1 VTDSAGNS
9 PQPSQQS
16 IPLALEIGWTMAV
29 LYGVAGPQPAGNR
42 PPPTGLPT
50 EHELDPANRTALEQD
65 RVNALLARLKGLV
78 PDTGNKV
85 QTIALNTS
93 ADDAQT
99 GEAGADAKAP
109 NDNQKSLTA
118 SNLTILEWLACA
130 GRDFGLAYQL
140 GRSLRD
146 TSSPGEGL
154 VTQLSRSRVSI
165 IQEWLSTL
173 QTWLPGDAAAIVSVS
188 VGRWSDFVSTIFDPS
203 TPGGLR
209 RGQSQAD
216 ATAAVTSSLL
226 AQGDAW
232 IDLLTGAESSQKLLT
247 PEGYVATG
255 EAALGRTARIVR
267 RIVAHYWYVLVILA
281 AALGAVLYFAAS
293 GIGGAGR
300 AWTQIAAVASA
311 LGITWKGIA
320 TAVAR
325 FSEQAEQ
332 PIYDL
337 EKIDALAWAVTT
349 FPASVK
355 VDRAG
360 GKALRRSGIVPPGPM
375 GGR

>member
-1 VTDSAGNS
+1 VSDSAGNS
-9 PQPSQQS
+9 PQPSQES
-16 IPLALEIGWTMAV
+16 IALALEIGWTMAV
-29 LYGVAGPQPAGNR
+29 LYGVAGLRPAGD
-42 PPPTGLPT
+42 PPPLTGLPT
-50 EHELDPANRTALEQD
+50 EHELDPADRMTLEQR

-78 PDTGNKV
+78 PDTGNTV
-85 QTIALNTS
+85 QTIALNGS
-93 ADDAQT
+93 ADAS
-99 GEAGADAKAP
+99 AP
-109 NDNQKSLTA
+109 NDNQKSLIA

-146 TSSPGEGL
+146 TASPREAL
-154 VTQLSRSRVSI
+154 VTQLSRFRVSI

-173 QTWLPGDAAAIVSVS
+173 QPYLPGDSAAIVSVS
-188 VGRWSDFVSTIFDPS
+188 VGRWADFISTVFDPS

-209 RGQSQAD
+209 PGQSEPAAAA
-216 ATAAVTSSLL
+216 ATTSSLL

-232 IDLLTGAESSQKLLT
+232 IDLLTDAESAQKLLT
-247 PEGYVATG
+247 PEGYVATA

-267 RIVAHYWYVLVILA
+267 RVVAHYRYVLVILA
-281 AALGAVLYFAAS
+281 VALGGVLYFAAS

-325 FSEQAEQ
+325 ISEQAEK

-349 FPASVK
+349 FPAGLK
-355 VDRAG
+355 VNRAG
-360 GKALRRSGIVPPGPM
+360 GKALRRSGILPPGPM
-375 GGR
+375 GGT